1 MGWAEVW
8 GGGGEEGEEGAAE
21 SVGGVEQP
29 SPCCPAANT
38 LPGDQRQV
46 LTCTILSGRRIHL
59 KLLRIPFKKTCSVLF
74 GRRRKRKHKSRGFFF
89 FFLTKL
95 VIDFCSDITV

>member
-59 KLLRIPFKKTCSVLF
+59 KLLRILLKRLALF
-74 GRRRKRKHKSRGFFF
+74 Y
-89 FFLTKL
+89 L
-95 VIDFCSDITV
+95 VAEGKENTNQG